1 MTLPS
6 AGFVAAQNRSAHA
19 VLYFAAG
26 RRIFSG
32 LVAGIERLVCAVFRN
47 LHVLRCRCDGFCLR
61 RLSAC
66 ASAGYDR
73 TEHLRLYSAVVSVCP
88 AAGAAEGG
96 VMQVLTGG
104 GPGRRNSRGFPAR
117 AADCLLYRMSRRGPE
132 IADRRMPVSGCIRQ
146 C

>member
-1 MTLPS
+1 VTLPS

-26 RRIFSG
+26 LRIFSG

-73 TEHLRLYSAVVSVCP
+73 TEHLRLYSAFVSVCP

-104 GPGRRNSRGFPAR
+104 GRGAETAGAF
-117 AADCLLYRMSRRGPE
+117 RRGLQTVCCTE
-132 IADRRMPVSGCIRQ
+132 
-146 C
+146 